1 MKPFVTLAASLSNPQ
16 PDLLVLG
23 GDIDLH
29 ASPRVREA
37 AAKILKSKTPRIYFD
52 LGGVTYMDSSG
63 IAVLIE
69 TLQQAQTYGGK
80 LALYSIPPRVRAVF
94 EIARLDQVLELFPD
108 AESARAAG

>member
-1 MKPFVTLAASLSNPQ
+1 MAPASSISNPD

-37 AAKILKSKTPRIYFD
+37 AARILERKPPRIFVD

-69 TLQQAQTYGGK
+69 TLQRVQAYGGK

-94 EIARLDQVLELFPD
+94 EVARLDQVLQLYPD
-108 AESARAAG
+108 AAAARSAT